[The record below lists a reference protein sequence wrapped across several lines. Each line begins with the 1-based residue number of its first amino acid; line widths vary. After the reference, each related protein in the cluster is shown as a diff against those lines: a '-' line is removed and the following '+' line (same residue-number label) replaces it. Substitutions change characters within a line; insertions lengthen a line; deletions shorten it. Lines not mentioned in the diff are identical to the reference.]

1 MKNFAFSDNFHQMIY
16 IIPAPFSPV
25 PRPLYPRSPL
35 PAPLPLPPLPPPP
48 PHLPPA
54 PPPVHPPQDIQIF
67 CLLPGWLYEAELLYQ
82 GLDTKRWQNVLFILM
97 KVKF

>member
-35 PAPLPLPPLPPPP
+35 PATRPSTIAPSTTAPAPFTPDTPPPR
-48 PHLPPA
+48 PPA
-54 PPPVHPPQDIQIF
+54 PNYSD
-67 CLLPGWLYEAELLYQ
+67 LLSISRLIVRSWIIISGTRHETL
-82 GLDTKRWQNVLFILM
+82 TK
-97 KVKF
+97 